1 MTAAR
6 VTFTGWL
13 FFQTGRQDAVGALAR
28 VASSD
33 PLWPEGG
40 SASDARRH
48 LMRLDTRPH
57 VLGVLSKASDEYER
71 SKGRERHAERRKK
84 SRRRAKASRKAN
96 RGR

>member
-1 MTAAR
+1 MPAEQ
-6 VTFTGWL
+6 TFTEWL
-13 FFQTGRQDAVGALAR
+13 YDRRFSDSP
-28 VASSD
+28 VAHLGQVAYSD
-33 PLWPEGG
+33 PSWLQSWG
-40 SASDARRH
+40 ASDARRH